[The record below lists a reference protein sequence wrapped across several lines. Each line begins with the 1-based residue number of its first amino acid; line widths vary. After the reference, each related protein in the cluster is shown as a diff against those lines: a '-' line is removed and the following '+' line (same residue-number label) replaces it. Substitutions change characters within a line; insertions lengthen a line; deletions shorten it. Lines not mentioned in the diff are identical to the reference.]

1 MSYIPRRYG
10 WIRDVP
16 KLHHPVY
23 ELRRKVAPEHR
34 PPVIDFRQNGVRGN
48 VPFGMPP
55 ILDQQIGDCTANS
68 IAGIIRYLQ
77 MKQKLARIFTPSR
90 LAIYCWERALSG
102 AASIATDAGATIED
116 QMTIV
121 KTIGAPDEALWPY
134 DVTKFTVEPPA
145 SVRKAAKTDIVPGP
159 QEFLIDTGIN
169 GIMDSL
175 EDGFPIDRYHG
186 LRFIRIPRSRTYRH
200 RADAYAEM
208 PWYNFWSKAEKI
220 AGGHA
225 IWMAGYNQMDTAT
238 DWGFPPRSVMC
249 VNSWSQDWGCSG
261 YFFLSFDYIN
271 NPDLAGPFYSVKLV
285 TES

>member
-23 ELRRKVAPEHR
+23 ELRRKVGPQDR

-77 MKQKLARIFTPSR
+77 MKEKLARIFTPSR
-90 LAIYCWERALSG
+90 LAIYYWERALSG

-134 DVTKFTVEPPA
+134 DVSKFTVEPPA

-175 EDGFPIDRYHG
+175 EDGYPVSMGAVVYKSFESQEVAHTGIVPMPT
-186 LRFIRIPRSRTYRH
+186 LS
-200 RADAYAEM
+200 M
-208 PWYNFWSKAEKI
+208 PWYKFWAKAEAV

-225 IWMAGYNQMDTAT
+225 FWAAGYNQMDAAT
-238 DWGFPPRSVMC
+238 DWGFPPR
-249 VNSWSQDWGCSG
+249 
-261 YFFLSFDYIN
+261 
-271 NPDLAGPFYSVKLV
+271 
-285 TES
+285 T